1 MVQQNL
7 TKEEYNK
14 IYAALKLIEAL
25 CKQGRIEPY
34 IFKNILDDY
43 KDCIDISEFRQD
55 NFKAYAVR

>member
-1 MVQQNL
+1 M

-14 IYAALKLIEAL
+14 IYAALKLIEVL